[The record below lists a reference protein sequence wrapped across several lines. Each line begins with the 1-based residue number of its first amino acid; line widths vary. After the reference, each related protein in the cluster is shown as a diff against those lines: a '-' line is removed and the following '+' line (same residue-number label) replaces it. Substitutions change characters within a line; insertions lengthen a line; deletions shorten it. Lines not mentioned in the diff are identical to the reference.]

1 MISYTEKITDD
12 LDQTRLSVIDKYLI
26 VQLRINLFDFKFADC
41 CKCKD

>member
-26 VQLRINLFDFKFADC
+26 VQLRINLFGFKFVDC